1 MSFTYAANSAIPSIV
16 GYSALGLG
24 VLSVGSLWFS
34 EIPIID
40 VAGGAIPDFAAS
52 CLSALVGSAILKSRE
67 PVAGWLGLGIVV
79 IALSYAGA
87 SINTRQASNML
98 EAAKQAAAKGAS
110 TASNQGLQALEGN
123 AGNQNAITKQGA
135 AVQWQAVRPLNQAE
149 IAECIEASK
158 DWTRT
163 PQGRLN
169 CSIATDGKR
178 YVWRK
183 AP

>member
-1 MSFTYAANSAIPSIV
+1 MSFTYATNHALPSIV
-16 GYSALGLG
+16 GYSAVALG
-24 VLSVGSLWFS
+24 VLSAGSLLFGGL
-34 EIPIID
+34 PIINVSGGE
-40 VAGGAIPDFAAS
+40 VADFAI
-52 CLSALVGSAILKSRE
+52 SALTAIGGSAILKSRE
-67 PVAGWLGLGIVV
+67 PVAAWMGIGVV
-79 IALSYAGA
+79 VMAFAYA
-87 SINTRQASNML
+87 NVNVDTMQASRML

-110 TASNQGLQALEGN
+110 TASNSGLQVLEGN

-135 AVQWQAVRPLNQAE
+135 SVQWQAVRPLNQAE

-169 CSIATDGKR
+169 CSLATDGKR

>member
-52 CLSALVGSAILKSRE
+52 LLTALVGSAILKSRE

-110 TASNQGLQALEGN
+110 TASNSGLQVLEGN
-123 AGNQNAITKQGA
+123 AGSNTVTKQGA
-135 AVQWQAVRPLNQAE
+135 AVQWQAVRPLHQAE
-149 IAECIEASK
+149 IAECIAGAKS
-158 DWTRT
+158 WTTT

-169 CSIATDGKR
+169 CSISTDGKR

>member
-1 MSFTYAANSAIPSIV
+1 MSFTHATNSALPSIV

-24 VLSVGSLWFS
+24 VLSAGSLLFGGL
-34 EIPIID
+34 PIINVSGGE
-40 VAGGAIPDFAAS
+40 VADFAAS
-52 CLSALVGSAILKSRE
+52 ALAAIGGSAILKSRE
-67 PVAGWLGLGIVV
+67 PVAAWMGLGIVA
-79 IALSYAGA
+79 ISLTYANV
-87 SINTRQASNML
+87 SVDTMQASRML
-98 EAAKQAAAKGAS
+98 EAAQQAASSGVS
-110 TASNQGLQALEGN
+110 TASHQGLQVLEGN
-123 AGNQNAITKQGA
+123 AGSANAITKQGA
-135 AVQWQAVRPLNQAE
+135 AVQWQALRPLTKAE

>member
-24 VLSVGSLWFS
+24 VLSAGSLWFS

-40 VAGGAIPDFAAS
+40 VAGGEIPDFAAS

-67 PVAGWLGLGIVV
+67 PIAGWLGLGLVV
-79 IALSYAGA
+79 IALTYAGV

-98 EAAKQAAAKGAS
+98 EAAKQAANSNAS
-110 TASNQGLQALEGN
+110 TTQSWQVLEGN
-123 AGNQNAITKQGA
+123 AGNQSAITKQGA
-135 AVQWQAVRPLNQAE
+135 SVQWQAVRPLNQAE
-149 IAECIEASK
+149 IAECIAGVKS
-158 DWTRT
+158 WTTT

-169 CSIATDGKR
+169 CSIASDGKR